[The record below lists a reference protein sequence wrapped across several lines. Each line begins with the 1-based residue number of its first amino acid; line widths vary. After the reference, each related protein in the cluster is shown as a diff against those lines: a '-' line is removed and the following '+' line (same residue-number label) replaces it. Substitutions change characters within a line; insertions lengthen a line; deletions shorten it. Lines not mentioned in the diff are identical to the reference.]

1 MTTTGQGGISA
12 PPNRCDVKGRL
23 VSLARSAH
31 FPDKHELTFA
41 LLASAPREGPDLA
54 RRRVGTTVAGF
65 TFESTAGLHPGSV
78 FLAEAEYLGDAR
90 RGLFQLSRLRQA
102 EP

>member
-1 MTTTGQGGISA
+1 MATIGQGGIMA
-12 PPNRCDVKGRL
+12 PPNRCDIKGRL
-23 VSLARSAH
+23 VSLERSAC

-41 LLASAPREGPDLA
+41 LLATQPREGPDLA
-54 RRRVGTTVAGF
+54 HRRVGTTVAGF
-65 TFESTAGLHPGSV
+65 TFESTAGLHPGCV

-90 RGLFQLSRLRQA
+90 HGLFQLSRLRQA